1 MNHWK
6 KIDKSN
12 ISASEWN
19 NIYEYGGFMPGK
31 GSGRGSKLKNNQIL
45 IKWFEKFI
53 TKIYISSIVDIGCGD
68 LQWIPALLQK
78 FPNVDYIGIDCAEDL
93 VESHAKKYPDYTFV
107 CKDVTADDFEH
118 IGQYDLVL
126 CKDVLQHNTNN
137 PQQIT
142 DPINDINSRYK
153 ILITSGDI
161 GSILRHKF
169 ANYSWVTDYQS
180 DEEKS
185 IYLAQS

>member
-1 MNHWK
+1 MNNWK

-19 NIYEYGGFMPGK
+19 NIYEHGGFMPGK
-31 GSGRGSKLKNNQIL
+31 GSGTGSKLKNNQIL

-53 TKIYISSIVDIGCGD
+53 TKNYISSIVDIGCGD
-68 LQWIPALLQK
+68 LQWIPTLLQK
-78 FPNVDYIGIDCAEDL
+78 FPNVDYIGIDCAEGL

-153 ILITSGDI
+153 ILITPGDV